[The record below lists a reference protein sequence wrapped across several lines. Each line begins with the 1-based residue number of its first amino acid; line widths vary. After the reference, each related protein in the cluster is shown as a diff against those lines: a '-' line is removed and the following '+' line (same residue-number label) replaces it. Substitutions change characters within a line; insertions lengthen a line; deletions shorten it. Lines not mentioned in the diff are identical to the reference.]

1 MLKADAA
8 TSVADKTIS
17 VDEFQK
23 VLVYDKQGK
32 VVLNKKG
39 KPSERLA
46 PIRQQVNANC
56 LIQFI
61 SELLPV
67 IIHHRNMQKRYRS
80 LIKPFLAMIDTVNMD
95 IDFSENLT
103 LGMKFEPSS
112 MHWVK
117 QQISVHSGILKLDEV
132 KEYHPYISDSRT
144 HDQAFVKVA
153 VDEMFNSSTSNIPE
167 DKNNFSIESD
177 NCTGQYKSS
186 HHFGDMQSL
195 ANKHLRM
202 VIRIFSIANHGKDED
217 DHLGGL
223 AKVAVRQE
231 IARRQIFTTATD
243 VNYFLQ
249 DKFAEKTSPVY
260 HCRELSEERLEE
272 GRKLNAMKIF
282 KTVDGSASFHVLVF
296 QPGASKFKAVPR
308 ICVMSVLSRSH
319 RFVKY
324 HRHSYSQP

>member
-23 VLVYDKQGK
+23 VLVYDKRGK

-67 IIHHRNMQKRYRS
+67 IIHHRNMLKRYRS

-132 KEYHPYISDSRT
+132 KEYHPYISVSRT

-167 DKNNFSIESD
+167 DKNFSIESD

-202 VIRIFSIANHGKDED
+202 VISIFVWSSGSSVLPIMEKAKLTTWVVLLKLLFVKKSRVDKFSQQQLMSTISYRISLLRKPVQYTTAVSSARRGWKKGGSWMLWKSSKLLMVLHHSMSWSSSLMLVNLRQ
-217 DHLGGL
+217 HLG
-223 AKVAVRQE
+223 
-231 IARRQIFTTATD
+231 
-243 VNYFLQ
+243 
-249 DKFAEKTSPVY
+249 
-260 HCRELSEERLEE
+260 
-272 GRKLNAMKIF
+272 
-282 KTVDGSASFHVLVF
+282 
-296 QPGASKFKAVPR
+296 
-308 ICVMSVLSRSH
+308 SVLCPSC
-319 RFVKY
+319 
-324 HRHSYSQP
+324 QEAIGL